1 MLFYLCPFVACIIVG
16 CDYSESVDSAC
27 IFIYGLFNDAFSN
40 SDYVALNGRMVSE

>member
-1 MLFYLCPFVACIIVG
+1 MSFSGILIG
-16 CDYSESVDSAC
+16 CDYSESVGRAC